1 MLFKQG
7 SLYTACLPPI
17 AIGQKEMMGN
27 QIKAVIVD
35 DETISIDGRTLLDR
49 DALVDALRSALQ
61 RDPAVILV
69 IAPQKNEYYKGIGQ
83 VIYASQHVGFPVENL
98 RYTMEDGDVVSFDEL
113 RARSAP

>member
-1 MLFKQG
+1 
-7 SLYTACLPPI
+7 
-17 AIGQKEMMGN
+17 MMGN

-49 DALVDALRSALQ
+49 DALVDALGSALQ